1 MAYFNE
7 LPNISTVSLLKDKSR
22 SDERILVK
30 NIFRRA
36 KLRTDVDKAIT
47 AYDFY
52 VIKEGERPDI
62 LANKFYDDPEL
73 DWVILIVNNI
83 TSIRDE
89 WPLSNNDLNTHMID
103 KYGSESAL
111 AEVHHYETRE
121 IRDQY
126 NRTVL
131 EAGLEVDEN
140 FVFSYTPIGGVTQDI
155 SAAGPVSNYEY
166 ERTVNDA
173 KRVIRILKEEYVGAL
188 VSDMRS
194 MMKYESS
201 SQFLDRTT
209 KETYNPKDFGI

>member
-47 AYDFY
+47 AYEFY
-52 VIKEGERPDI
+52 TIKEGERPDI

-131 EAGLEVDEN
+131 KSGLEVDQN

-201 SQFLDRTT
+201 SQYLDRTT

>member
-36 KLRTDVDKAIT
+36 KLRTDVDRAIT
-47 AYDFY
+47 AYEFY
-52 VIKEGERPDI
+52 TIKEGERPDI
-62 LANKFYDDPEL
+62 IANKFYDDPEL

-131 EAGLEVDEN
+131 KSGLEVDQN

-201 SQFLDRTT
+201 SQYLDRTT

>member
-7 LPNISTVSLLKDKSR
+7 LPNISTISLLKDKSR

-36 KLRTDVDKAIT
+36 KLRTDVDRAIT

-131 EAGLEVDEN
+131 ESGLEVDQN

-173 KRVIRILKEEYVGAL
+173 KRIIRILKEEYVSAL

-201 SQFLDRTT
+201 SQYLDRTT

>member
-36 KLRTDVDKAIT
+36 KLRTDVDRAIT
-47 AYDFY
+47 AYEFY
-52 VIKEGERPDI
+52 TIKEGERPDI
-62 LANKFYDDPEL
+62 IANKFYGDPEL

-131 EAGLEVDEN
+131 ESGLEVDQN

-173 KRVIRILKEEYVGAL
+173 KRVIRILKEEYVSAL

-201 SQFLDRTT
+201 SQYLDRTT

>member
-36 KLRTDVDKAIT
+36 KLRTDVDRAIT

-121 IRDQY
+121 IRDQH

-173 KRVIRILKEEYVGAL
+173 KRIIRILKEEYVGAL

-201 SQFLDRTT
+201 SQYLDRTT

>member
-131 EAGLEVDEN
+131 ESGLEVDQN

-173 KRVIRILKEEYVGAL
+173 KRVIRILKEEYVSAL

-201 SQFLDRTT
+201 SQYLDRTT

>member
-36 KLRTDVDKAIT
+36 KLRTDVDRAIT
-47 AYDFY
+47 AYEFY
-52 VIKEGERPDI
+52 TIKEGERPDI
-62 LANKFYDDPEL
+62 IANKFYGDPEL

-131 EAGLEVDEN
+131 ESGLEVDQN

-155 SAAGPVSNYEY
+155 SAAGPVTNYEY

-173 KRVIRILKEEYVGAL
+173 KRVIRILKEEYVSAL

-201 SQFLDRTT
+201 SQYLDRTT

>member
-36 KLRTDVDKAIT
+36 KLRTDVDRAIT

-131 EAGLEVDEN
+131 EAGLEVDQN

-173 KRVIRILKEEYVGAL
+173 KRIIRILKEEYVSAL

-201 SQFLDRTT
+201 SQYLDRTT
-209 KETYNPKDFGI
+209 KETYNPKDFGV

>member
-131 EAGLEVDEN
+131 EAGLEVDQN

-173 KRVIRILKEEYVGAL
+173 KRVIRILKEEYVGGL

>member
-52 VIKEGERPDI
+52 VIKEGERPDMV
-62 LANKFYDDPEL
+62 ANKFYDDPEL

-89 WPLSNNDLNTHMID
+89 WLLAIMI
-103 KYGSESAL
+103 L
-111 AEVHHYETRE
+111 
-121 IRDQY
+121 
-126 NRTVL
+126 
-131 EAGLEVDEN
+131 
-140 FVFSYTPIGGVTQDI
+140 
-155 SAAGPVSNYEY
+155 
-166 ERTVNDA
+166 
-173 KRVIRILKEEYVGAL
+173 IL
-188 VSDMRS
+188 
-194 MMKYESS
+194 
-201 SQFLDRTT
+201 T
-209 KETYNPKDFGI
+209 

>member
-36 KLRTDVDKAIT
+36 KLRTDVDRAIT
-47 AYDFY
+47 AYEFY
-52 VIKEGERPDI
+52 TIKEGERPDI
-62 LANKFYDDPEL
+62 IANKFYDDPEL

-121 IRDQY
+121 IRDQH

-131 EAGLEVDEN
+131 EGGLEVDQN
-140 FVFSYTPIGGVTQDI
+140 FVFSYTPIGGVTQNI

-173 KRVIRILKEEYVGAL
+173 KRVIRILKEEYVSAL

-201 SQFLDRTT
+201 SQYLDRTT

>member
-121 IRDQY
+121 IRDQH

>member
-47 AYDFY
+47 AYEFY
-52 VIKEGERPDI
+52 TIKEGERPDI

-103 KYGSESAL
+103 KYGSESAFV
-111 AEVHHYETRE
+111 EVHHYETRE
-121 IRDQY
+121 IRDEY

-131 EAGLEVDEN
+131 EGGLEVDEN
-140 FVFSYTPIGGVTQDI
+140 FVFSYTPLGGVSQDV
-155 SAAGPVSNYEY
+155 SAAGPVTNYEH

-173 KRVIRILKEEYVGAL
+173 KRVIRILKEEYVSAL

-201 SQFLDRTT
+201 SQYLDRTT
-209 KETYNPKDFGI
+209 KQTYNPFDFGI

>member
-7 LPNISTVSLLKDKSR
+7 LPNISTISLLKDKSR

-36 KLRTDVDKAIT
+36 KLRTDVDRAIT

-131 EAGLEVDEN
+131 ESGLEVDQN

-173 KRVIRILKEEYVGAL
+173 KRIIRILKEEYVSAL

-201 SQFLDRTT
+201 SQYLDRTT
-209 KETYNPKDFGI
+209 KETYNPKDFGV

>member
-121 IRDQY
+121 IRDQH

-201 SQFLDRTT
+201 SQYLDRTT

>member
-36 KLRTDVDKAIT
+36 KLRTDVDRAIT
-47 AYDFY
+47 AYEFY
-52 VIKEGERPDI
+52 TIKEGERPDI
-62 LANKFYDDPEL
+62 IANKFYGDPEL

-131 EAGLEVDEN
+131 KSGLEVDQN
-140 FVFSYTPIGGVTQDI
+140 FVFSYTPIGGVTQNI
-155 SAAGPVSNYEY
+155 SAAGPVTNYEY

-194 MMKYESS
+194 MMRYESS
-201 SQFLDRTT
+201 SQYLDRTT

>member
-89 WPLSNNDLNTHMID
+89 WPLSNNDLHTHMID
-103 KYGSESAL
+103 KYGSESAFV
-111 AEVHHYETRE
+111 EVHHYETRE
-121 IRDQY
+121 IRDEY

-131 EAGLEVDEN
+131 EGGLEVDEN
-140 FVFSYTPIGGVTQDI
+140 FVFSYTPLGGATQDV
-155 SAAGPVSNYEY
+155 SAAGPVTNYEY

-173 KRVIRILKEEYVGAL
+173 KRVIRILKEEYVSAL

-201 SQFLDRTT
+201 SQYLDRTT

>member
-121 IRDQY
+121 IRDQH

-173 KRVIRILKEEYVGAL
+173 KRIIRILKEEYVGAL

-201 SQFLDRTT
+201 SQYLDRTT

>member
-36 KLRTDVDKAIT
+36 KLRTDVDRAIT
-47 AYDFY
+47 AYEFY
-52 VIKEGERPDI
+52 TIKEGERPDI
-62 LANKFYDDPEL
+62 IANKFYDDPEL

-121 IRDQY
+121 IRDQH

-131 EAGLEVDEN
+131 EGGLEVDQN

-173 KRVIRILKEEYVGAL
+173 KRIIRILKEEYVSAL

-201 SQFLDRTT
+201 SQYLDRTT

>member
-36 KLRTDVDKAIT
+36 KLRTDVDRAIT
-47 AYDFY
+47 AYEFY
-52 VIKEGERPDI
+52 TIKEGERPDI
-62 LANKFYDDPEL
+62 IANKFYDDPEL

-103 KYGSESAL
+103 KYGSESAFV
-111 AEVHHYETRE
+111 EVHHYETRE
-121 IRDQY
+121 IRDEY

-131 EAGLEVDEN
+131 EGGLEVDEN
-140 FVFSYTPIGGVTQDI
+140 FVFSYTPLGGVSQDV
-155 SAAGPVSNYEY
+155 SAAGPVTNYEH

-173 KRVIRILKEEYVGAL
+173 KRVIRILKEEYVSAL

-201 SQFLDRTT
+201 SQYLDRTT
-209 KETYNPKDFGI
+209 KQTYNPFDFGI

>member
-7 LPNISTVSLLKDKSR
+7 LPNISTISLLKDKSR

-36 KLRTDVDKAIT
+36 KLRTDVDRAIT
-47 AYDFY
+47 AYEFY
-52 VIKEGERPDI
+52 TIKEGERPDI
-62 LANKFYDDPEL
+62 IANKFYDDPEL

-121 IRDQY
+121 IRDQH

-131 EAGLEVDEN
+131 EGGLEVDQN
-140 FVFSYTPIGGVTQDI
+140 FVFSYTPIGGVTQNI

-173 KRVIRILKEEYVGAL
+173 KRVIRILKEEYVSAL

-201 SQFLDRTT
+201 SQYLDRTT

>member
-103 KYGSESAL
+103 KYGSESAFV
-111 AEVHHYETRE
+111 EVHHYETRE
-121 IRDQY
+121 IRDEY

-131 EAGLEVDEN
+131 EGGLEVDEN
-140 FVFSYTPIGGVTQDI
+140 FVFSYTPLGGVSQDV
-155 SAAGPVSNYEY
+155 SAAGPVTNYEH

-173 KRVIRILKEEYVGAL
+173 KRVIRILKEEYVSAL

-201 SQFLDRTT
+201 SQYLDRTT

>member
-131 EAGLEVDEN
+131 EAGLEVDQN
-140 FVFSYTPIGGVTQDI
+140 FVFSYTPIGGVTQNI
-155 SAAGPVSNYEY
+155 SAAGPVTNYEY

-188 VSDMRS
+188 VSDMRR
-194 MMKYESS
+194 MMRYESS
-201 SQFLDRTT
+201 SQYLDRTT

>member
-36 KLRTDVDKAIT
+36 KLRTDVDRAIT

-121 IRDQY
+121 IRDQH

-201 SQFLDRTT
+201 SQYLDRTT

>member
-131 EAGLEVDEN
+131 ESGLEVDEN

-173 KRVIRILKEEYVGAL
+173 KRVIRILKEEYVSAL

-201 SQFLDRTT
+201 SQYLDRTT

>member
-131 EAGLEVDEN
+131 KSGLEVDQN

>member
-131 EAGLEVDEN
+131 KSGLEVDQN

-201 SQFLDRTT
+201 SQYLDRTT